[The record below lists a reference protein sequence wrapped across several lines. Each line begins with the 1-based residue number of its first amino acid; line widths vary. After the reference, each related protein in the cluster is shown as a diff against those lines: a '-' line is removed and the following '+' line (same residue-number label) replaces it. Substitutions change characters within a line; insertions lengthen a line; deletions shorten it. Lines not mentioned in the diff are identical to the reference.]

1 MLKIFTDNAHY
12 IVCLRNKRNALKI
25 RALATQT
32 KPCNASFVLNAYL
45 DATKPKPTIKDS
57 ENQSNFG
64 YGYLIFDFN
73 VTGTKYYMKI
83 AYDYSFYLLRF
94 HLQLQ
99 KSYHSAAICFPMKK
113 LQLCVIL
120 KRKHKE
126 LQTCGK

>member
-64 YGYLIFDFN
+64 YGYFIFDFN

-83 AYDYSFYLLRF
+83 AYDYSLLF
-94 HLQLQ
+94 TTI
-99 KSYHSAAICFPMKK
+99 SFAAPEILSFRSNMFPNEKAPVVCYIEKK
-113 LQLCVIL
+113 A
-120 KRKHKE
+120 
-126 LQTCGK
+126 

>member
-1 MLKIFTDNAHY
+1 MLNIFLDNAHY

-83 AYDYSFYLLRF
+83 AYDYSFLF
-94 HLQLQ
+94 TTI
-99 KSYHSAAICFPMKK
+99 SFAAPEILSFRSNMFPNEKAPVVCYIEKK
-113 LQLCVIL
+113 A
-120 KRKHKE
+120 
-126 LQTCGK
+126 